1 MRGAGVTG
9 QAAKTNRV
17 AVYARISRDDNREN
31 FESIENQRDMLLE
44 HAAVHRLGEVA
55 AVYMDDNVSGSAIQ
69 RPGLDRMK
77 EDILKGMI
85 DVVLVKDLSRLGR
98 NNAGTLQLLDFFEEH
113 GIRVLTADGRFDS
126 LVDNDMVGIE
136 TWVNERYVR
145 DISRKIRASLRFK
158 IQKGE
163 YLGKAPFGYRK
174 SCIEKNRLVID
185 ESEAYIVRLI
195 YRLYLSGMGY
205 TAISKYLEEKGYG
218 SPGNKGWNRITVR
231 RILCSRV
238 YIGDTV
244 QGVSEKVSFKS
255 KKTRRLPEGRWVI
268 TEGTHEA
275 LISREMFDRVQ
286 ELRLGRT
293 GGRKVQGRQR
303 HVLSGIIFC
312 GGCGSAMY
320 ARKRSGGTAYVCG
333 NYCRNGRNACTS
345 HFIYEH
351 EIVGHICSE
360 LQALF
365 RKEEELEKLS
375 EEFCGPKT
383 TEQSQVWDDIGA
395 QMENMRRRQEML
407 YKDRL
412 TGRISGQL
420 FDKMNQQLERHMA
433 ALESEREKLR
443 REYARSSDISLL
455 AGIIRGRLEKGD
467 LTNEMASSAV
477 RSVIVHDRSVT
488 IDLKYKIT

>member
-1 MRGAGVTG
+1 MKGARVMGRSV
-9 QAAKTNRV
+9 KTNRV

-44 HAAVHRLGEVA
+44 HAASNKLGEVA
-55 AVYMDDNVSGSAIQ
+55 AVYMDDNVSGSAVQ
-69 RPGLDRMK
+69 RPGLDRLK
-77 EDILKGMI
+77 EDILKGSI

-113 GIRVLTADGRFDS
+113 GVRVLTADGRFDS
-126 LVDNDMVGIE
+126 LVDSDMVGIE

-174 SCIEKNRLVID
+174 SSVEKNKLVID

-205 TAISKYLEEKGYG
+205 TAISKYLEEKGYS
-218 SPGNKGWNRITVR
+218 SPKNKGWNRITVR

-255 KKTRRLPEGRWVI
+255 KKTRRLPEGRWVV

-275 LISREMFDRVQ
+275 LVSRETFERVQ
-286 ELRLGRT
+286 ELRLGWTR
-293 GGRKVQGRQR
+293 GRKVRERQR

-320 ARKRSGGTAYVCG
+320 ARKRGSGTAYVCG

-345 HFIYEH
+345 HFIYEN
-351 EIVGHICSE
+351 EIVDRICNE
-360 LQALF
+360 LLALF
-365 RKEEELEKLS
+365 SQEEEFAKP
-375 EEFCGPKT
+375 EEWFCGPKT
-383 TEQSQVWDDIGA
+383 AEQSQIWDDIGL
-395 QMENMRRRQEML
+395 QMENLRSRQELL

-412 TGRISGQL
+412 VGRISGQL
-420 FDKMNQQLERHMA
+420 FDKINRQLEKHLA

-443 REYARSSDISLL
+443 REYARKSDISFL
-455 AGIIRGRLEKGD
+455 ADIIRGRLEKGE
-467 LTNEMASSAV
+467 LTNEMASAAV
-477 RSVIVHDRSVT
+477 RSVFVHDRSVT